1 MIIVHR
7 FTFTHPI
14 QIPGRPPVKE
24 FEPAAPGNVGY
35 TVTLVGGGWL
45 FQAPPGTSGISAGG
59 RDELALCGERDR
71 PIRLAVWVPVD
82 QVVVHYATDGHYAA
96 DDDVLH
102 LATDALPTQA
112 PSDALI
118 ARRAAPPPVVERAPD
133 PAVESQPVPAAA
145 PPPTAARRRAPPGA
159 AAAAPPPPSQGWV
172 EE

>member
-14 QIPGRPPVKE
+14 QIPGRAPVKE
-24 FEPAAPGNVGY
+24 FEPAAPTNVGY
-35 TVTLVGGGWL
+35 TATLVGGGWL

-59 RDELALCGERDR
+59 RDELALCGWRGDKV
-71 PIRLAVWVPVD
+71 IRLAVWVPVD
-82 QVVVHYATDGHYAA
+82 QVVVHYATD
-96 DDDVLH
+96 DDELS
-102 LATDALPTQA
+102 LDALPTQA

-118 ARRAAPPPVVERAPD
+118 ARRAAPPAVVERDPD
-133 PAVESQPVPAAA
+133 PVGESQPAPVTA

-159 AAAAPPPPSQGWV
+159 ATAAPPPPSQGWV

>member
-7 FTFTHPI
+7 FTFTHPV
-14 QIPGRPPVKE
+14 QIPGRSPVKE
-24 FEPAAPGNVGY
+24 FEPAAPTNVGY
-35 TVTLVGGGWL
+35 TATLVGGGWL

-59 RDELALCGERDR
+59 RDELALCGVRDR

-82 QVVVHYATDGHYAA
+82 QVVVHYAS
-96 DDDVLH
+96 DDVLR
-102 LATDALPTQA
+102 LAADALPTQA

-118 ARRAAPPPVVERAPD
+118 ARRAAPPAVVERDPD
-133 PAVESQPVPAAA
+133 PVGESPPVIA